1 MKSIFKFLV
10 PLFAVGLG
18 IAVYDSESTKHRD
31 ANDST
36 SSSLI
41 SGKVSKTVALNKVT
55 TKARETPVFLKE
67 QNDGISLQEIEA
79 SFDDEAFTSSLSEQ
93 ELLDMTKVPEVL
105 IEMVESG
112 VSVDE
117 LAQKLADAGY
127 NPMQSKK
134 GHEKTGFRREVSIE
148 KNRDGLLLD
157 VYSSYL
163 EHEGRLYFDRL
174 YFTYEPKDGV
184 FQKLVK
190 DLDGQFDS
198 LAINKIVKE
207 GYVRWNLPGEKF
219 VFVDAKFIKD
229 DEPVVFVGHEFEI
242 H

>member
-1 MKSIFKFLV
+1 MKSIFKVLV
-10 PLFAVGLG
+10 PIFAVGLG
-18 IAVYDSESTKHRD
+18 IAIYDSESTRHRD
-31 ANDST
+31 VIDPP
-36 SSSLI
+36 SSS
-41 SGKVSKTVALNKVT
+41 SVNGKANKTVSLNKVT
-55 TKARETPVFLKE
+55 TKAREVPVFLKE
-67 QNDGISLQEIEA
+67 QNDGISLNEIAA
-79 SFDDEAFTSSLSEQ
+79 SYDDEAFTSSLSEQ

-112 VSVDE
+112 VSVDG
-117 LAQKLADAGY
+117 LAQKLADAGHT
-127 NPMQSKK
+127 PMQSKK

-184 FQKLVK
+184 FQKLVR
-190 DLDGQFDS
+190 DLDSQFDS

-219 VFVDAKFIKD
+219 VFVDSKFIKD
-229 DEPVVFVGHEFEI
+229 DKPVVFVGHEFEI